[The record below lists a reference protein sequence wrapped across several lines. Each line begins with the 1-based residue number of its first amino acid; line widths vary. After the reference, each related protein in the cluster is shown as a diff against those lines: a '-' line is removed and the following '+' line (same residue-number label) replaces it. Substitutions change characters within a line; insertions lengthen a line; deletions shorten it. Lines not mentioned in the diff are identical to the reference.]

1 MTSPRMSSGDWGII
15 MLLSL
20 IWGGAFFLIALGLRS
35 FPPIT
40 LAFLRMAL
48 AVPPMLIALAYLG
61 QKLPTDRRSWQQ
73 LFVLGA
79 LNAAFPFMLFFWGQ
93 SHISTGLGS
102 ILNATTPLWG
112 VVLAHLFTRH
122 EKATPS
128 RIAGVLLGLAG
139 IVVMV
144 GTGALKGM
152 TSDVLAQVACLFAT
166 VLYAVAAIYGR
177 TLSQSTM
184 TPIVVATGQVFTA
197 AILILPFMLFFDH
210 PWTLP
215 FARWDAWVGAIGL
228 AIPSTAFAYF
238 LYFRL
243 IDRAGASNAMLVA
256 FIQPVV
262 AIILGVLA
270 LGESFAAKEMIGA
283 ALIALGLVAIDGRV
297 FGKLAPRRS
306 VP

>member
-1 MTSPRMSSGDWGII
+1 MTGGDWGII
-15 MLLSL
+15 LFLSL
-20 IWGGAFFLIALGLRS
+20 LWGGAFFMIALGLRS

-40 LAFLRMAL
+40 LAFMRMAL
-48 AVPPMLIALAYLG
+48 AVPPMLLALKYLG
-61 QKLPTDRRSWQQ
+61 QKLPTDSRSWRQ
-73 LFVLGA
+73 LFVLGG

-93 SHISTGLGS
+93 SYIGTGLGS

-112 VVLAHLFTRH
+112 VVLAHLFTRD

-128 RIAGVLLGLAG
+128 RLLGVLLGLAG

-152 TSDVLAQVACLFAT
+152 TSDVLAQLACLSAT
-166 VLYAVAAIYGR
+166 VLYALAAIYGR

-197 AILILPFMLFFDH
+197 AVLILPFMLVFDQ

-215 FARWDAWVGAIGL
+215 FARWDAWIGAIGL

-256 FIQPVV
+256 FIMPVV
-262 AIILGVLA
+262 AIVLGVVA
-270 LGESFAAKEMIGA
+270 LGESVSVKEMIGA

-297 FGKLAPRRS
+297 FAKLARTRS

>member
-1 MTSPRMSSGDWGII
+1 MSGGDWGII
-15 MLLSL
+15 MFLSL
-20 IWGGAFFLIALGLRS
+20 LWGGAFLMIALGLRS

-48 AVPPMLIALAYLG
+48 AVPPMLLALKYLG
-61 QKLPTDRRSWQQ
+61 QKLPTDSRSWRQ
-73 LFVLGA
+73 LFILGG

-112 VVLAHLFTRH
+112 VVLAHMFTRD

-128 RIAGVLLGLAG
+128 RILGVLLGLAG
-139 IVVMV
+139 IIVMV

-152 TSDVLAQVACLFAT
+152 TSGVLAQLACLTAT
-166 VLYAVAAIYGR
+166 VLYALAAIYGR

-197 AILILPFMLFFDH
+197 AVLILPFMLVVDQ

-215 FARWDAWVGAIGL
+215 TARWDAWVGAFGL

-256 FIQPVV
+256 FIMPVV
-262 AIILGVLA
+262 AIVLGVVV
-270 LGESFAAKEMIGA
+270 LGEAVSVKEMTGA

-297 FGKLAPRRS
+297 FAKLAPRRS

>member
-1 MTSPRMSSGDWGII
+1 MTGGDWGII
-15 MLLSL
+15 LVLSL
-20 IWGGAFFLIALGLRS
+20 LWGGAFLMIALGLRS

-40 LAFLRMAL
+40 LAFMRMAL
-48 AVPPMLIALAYLG
+48 AVPFMLLALKYLG
-61 QKLPTDRRSWQQ
+61 QRLPTDCRSWQQ
-73 LFVLGA
+73 LFVLGG

-112 VVLAHLFTRH
+112 VVLAHLFTRD

-128 RIAGVLLGLAG
+128 RILGVLLGLAG
-139 IVVMV
+139 IIVMV

-152 TSDVLAQVACLFAT
+152 TSDVLAQIACLSAT
-166 VLYAVAAIYGR
+166 VLYALAAIYGR

-197 AILILPFMLFFDH
+197 AILILPFMMVFDH

-215 FARWDAWVGAIGL
+215 FPRWDAWIGAIGL

-256 FIQPVV
+256 FIMPVV
-262 AIILGVLA
+262 AIFLGVVA
-270 LGESFAAKEMIGA
+270 LGESVSVKEMLGA
-283 ALIALGLVAIDGRV
+283 TLIALGLVAIDGRL
-297 FGKLAPRRS
+297 FAKLAPRRS

>member
-1 MTSPRMSSGDWGII
+1 MSGGDWGII
-15 MLLSL
+15 LLLSL
-20 IWGGAFFLIALGLRS
+20 LWGGAFLMIALGLRG

-40 LAFLRMAL
+40 LAFMRMAL
-48 AVPPMLIALAYLG
+48 AIPFMLLALKYLG
-61 QKLPTDRRSWQQ
+61 QRLPTDGRSWRQ
-73 LFVLGA
+73 LFILGG

-93 SHISTGLGS
+93 SFISTGLGS

-112 VVLAHLFTRH
+112 VLLAHLLTRD
-122 EKATPS
+122 EKATS
-128 RIAGVLLGLAG
+128 TRLFGVLLGLAG
-139 IVVMV
+139 IVIMV
-144 GTGALKGM
+144 GTGALKGI
-152 TSDVLAQVACLFAT
+152 TSDVLAQLACLSAT
-166 VLYAVAAIYGR
+166 VLYAFAAIYGR

-197 AILILPFMLFFDH
+197 AVLILPFMLVFDH

-215 FARWDAWVGAIGL
+215 FARWDAWIGVFGL

-262 AIILGVLA
+262 AILLGVA
-270 LGESFAAKEMIGA
+270 VLGESVSVKELFGA
-283 ALIALGLVAIDGRV
+283 ALIASGLVAIDGRL
-297 FGKLAPRRS
+297 FAKLAPGRS

>member
-1 MTSPRMSSGDWGII
+1 
-15 MLLSL
+15 
-20 IWGGAFFLIALGLRS
+20 
-35 FPPIT
+35 
-40 LAFLRMAL
+40 
-48 AVPPMLIALAYLG
+48 V
-61 QKLPTDRRSWQQ
+61 
-73 LFVLGA
+73 VLG
-79 LNAAFPFMLFFWGQ
+79 
-93 SHISTGLGS
+93 
-102 ILNATTPLWG
+102 
-112 VVLAHLFTRH
+112 HLFTGD
-122 EKATPS
+122 EKATPW
-128 RIAGVLLGLAG
+128 RLLGVLLGLAG

-152 TSDVLAQVACLFAT
+152 TSDVLAQLACLSAT
-166 VLYAVAAIYGR
+166 VLYALAAIYGR

-197 AILILPFMLFFDH
+197 AVLNLPFMFVFAQ

-215 FARWDAWVGAIGL
+215 FARWDAWIGAIGL

-256 FIQPVV
+256 FIMPVV
-262 AIILGVLA
+262 AIVLGVVA
-270 LGESFAAKEMIGA
+270 LGESVSVKEMIGA

-297 FGKLAPRRS
+297 FAKLARTRS

>member
-1 MTSPRMSSGDWGII
+1 MTGGDWGII
-15 MLLSL
+15 LFLSL
-20 IWGGAFFLIALGLRS
+20 LWGGAFLMIALGLRS

-40 LAFLRMAL
+40 LAFMRMAL
-48 AVPPMLIALAYLG
+48 AVPFMLLALKYLG
-61 QKLPTDRRSWQQ
+61 QRLPTDGRSWRK
-73 LFVLGA
+73 LFVLGG

-93 SHISTGLGS
+93 SYISTGLGS

-112 VVLAHLFTRH
+112 VVLAHLFTRD

-128 RIAGVLLGLAG
+128 RILGVLLGLAG

-152 TSDVLAQVACLFAT
+152 TSDVLAQIACLSAT
-166 VLYAVAAIYGR
+166 VLYALAAIYGR

-197 AILILPFMLFFDH
+197 AILILPFMMVFDH

-215 FARWDAWVGAIGL
+215 FPRWDAWIGAIGL

-256 FIQPVV
+256 FIMPVV
-262 AIILGVLA
+262 AIFLGVVA
-270 LGESFAAKEMIGA
+270 LGESVSVKDMLGA
-283 ALIALGLVAIDGRV
+283 TLIALGLVAIDGRL
-297 FGKLAPRRS
+297 FAKLAPRRS